1 LSRWKP
7 NSTSSGSISKSWAE
21 KVSES
26 ASAPIIRTRDQAE
39 AFLDD
44 RIGQGVKPGLER
56 IAGLLEFMG
65 DPQNAYP
72 TIHIAGTNGKTTLS
86 RMVQQILGAHGLA
99 TAGFTSP
106 HLHTVE
112 ERFTLHGVTIDSRDF
127 TDAVADIAWFVEAYE
142 QQAGTSTTYF
152 EVTAALAFSVFATA
166 AVDVA
171 VIEVGLGGRL
181 DATNVLSAAV
191 VAITGIDIDHTD
203 FLGTTIDE
211 IATEKAAIV
220 GESGTLVTGV
230 LPTEAEM
237 ATARRIDETGANWI
251 RTGKDFEVVEADVAV
266 GGWHCSVEGVFGR
279 YDDLYLPIH
288 GRHQVDHLAT
298 AIATSEMFLG
308 RELDHEALAFA
319 VGSISAPGRLE
330 VVGRRPLVIVDGA
343 HNAQG
348 FRGLAETLVTE
359 FPAMKWQLV
368 LGVRG
373 KRDVAELVSPLR
385 GLVEGVFAT
394 APEDPGAIHADLV
407 ADAASESLAVPVVT
421 FPGVLEAVRHA
432 AEAAG
437 EEGGVVVAGSL
448 YLIGEVRGQYEA
460 LSDRSPDVHVRVEAE
475 REVYPEH
482 DYDDDPT
489 D

>member
-1 LSRWKP
+1 VADLS
-7 NSTSSGSISKSWAE
+7 STPFIE
-21 KVSES
+21 
-26 ASAPIIRTRDQAE
+26 TRDQAE

-56 IAGLLEFMG
+56 IVALLEFMG

-106 HLHTVE
+106 HLDTVE

-142 QQAGTSTTYF
+142 QQADTTTTYF
-152 EVTAALAFSVFATA
+152 EVTAALAFSIFATA

-181 DATNVLSAAV
+181 DATNVLNAAV
-191 VAITGIDIDHTD
+191 SVITGIDIDHTE
-203 FLGTTIDE
+203 FLGSTIDE
-211 IATEKAAIV
+211 IATEKVAIV
-220 GESGTLVTGV
+220 GDGGTLVTGI
-230 LPTEAEM
+230 LPTDAERVI
-237 ATARRIDETGANWI
+237 ARRVDDTGANWI
-251 RTGKDFEVVEADVAV
+251 RTNEDFAVVEADVAV
-266 GGWHCSVEGVFGR
+266 GGWQCSIDGVFGR

-308 RELDHEALAFA
+308 RELDHDVLAFA

-343 HNAQG
+343 HNTQG
-348 FRGLAETLVTE
+348 FTGLAETLLTE
-359 FPAMKWQLV
+359 FPALQWQLV

-373 KRDVAELVSPLR
+373 ERDVAELVAPLR
-385 GLVEGVFAT
+385 GLVASVFAT
-394 APEDPGAIHADLV
+394 APQDIGAIRAEAV
-407 ADAASESLAVPVVT
+407 ADAAGESLQVPVAT
-421 FPGVLEAVRHA
+421 FPDVLEAVRSA
-432 AEAAG
+432 TESAG
-437 EEGGVVVAGSL
+437 EDGGVVVAGSL
-448 YLIGEVRGQYEA
+448 YLIGEVRGEYEA
-460 LSDRSPDVHVRVEAE
+460 LGNRSPDVHVRIEAE
-475 REVYPEH
+475 REFDHEH
-482 DYDDDPT
+482 EYDDEPT